1 MPDKP
6 ALGNILDEITNMGE
20 DVTQQEKTV
29 VTMAKGAKSSEIQLT
44 INPRCN
50 SSFSLVIWQKP
61 YQCNPTVDEWAV
73 VEPPWVL

>member
-6 ALGNILDEITNMGE
+6 TLGDILDEITNMGE

-44 INPRCN
+44 INPRLQ
-50 SSFSLVIWQKP
+50 FQLLVSDMAKALSMQP
-61 YQCNPTVDEWAV
+61 DGG
-73 VEPPWVL
+73 

>member
-29 VTMAKGAKSSEIQLT
+29 ITMAKRAKSSEIQLT
-44 INPRCN
+44 INPRLQ
-50 SSFSLVIWQKP
+50 FQLLVSDMVKALSMQP
-61 YQCNPTVDEWAV
+61 DGR
-73 VEPPWVL
+73 